1 MRAQRAIAC
10 RCNIT
15 SATLITITIRLRID
29 CNSAALRLRP
39 LRHRS
44 YVLMVAWRCNGHA
57 QAIRH
62 IRRLLSTELAQ
73 TLACSQI
80 LSRIDYCNA
89 VLRGAPTGTAQKQQ
103 RVQNSAARIVL
114 QASTRS
120 DVQPLAPAAFY
131 CQSSSGSVVT
141 LLDAVLTAMSRL
153 RFDGRSTAYKGH

>member
-1 MRAQRAIAC
+1 VRAQRAIAC

-89 VLRGAPTGTAQKQQ
+89 VLHGAPTGTAQNLQ

-120 DVQPLAPAAFY
+120 DVKPPAAFY

-153 RFDGRSTAYKGH
+153 PFDGRSTAYKGH